1 MIKREFLLSLGVTV
15 LVSGLLFM
23 YFRNRFK
30 HVEHKV
36 NTMFQLVQ
44 NHVRQ
49 QAPVMQPRATEELIE
64 VSDDDSDSDS
74 DESDSD
80 DDDEI
85 KNLDIKVGQLPNM
98 LPNPISFT
106 KLPGTLDIQIVS
118 KDLDDVGS
126 LSDSDNNSD
135 DSNDNDDHTD
145 RKEELLE
152 EKSVETPSELVAEE
166 AEEAEEETVNY
177 SKLTVAKLKEI
188 AESKGYSNFKKLRK
202 QGLVDLLNN

>member
-135 DSNDNDDHTD
+135 DSNDNDDNDDHTD

-152 EKSVETPSELVAEE
+152 EKSVETPSGLV

-188 AESKGYSNFKKLRK
+188 AEAKGYSNFKKLRK